1 MVTFSPGVV
10 QRAPYVPE
18 STTEVKST
26 IAGMVVQRKPVSALF
41 NNASQ
46 TSNLAYVQLAVVA
59 PPTKILSAV
68 IKNTMQTLPC
78 SPCAIVVKLAQ
89 ANGAETSAVWSEKLL
104 ADQVR
109 ENNPGL
115 ARLGISPNIFKW
127 CRNNQPMLNEKG
139 YSIRLFVTYLYDK
152 PTLKSLKEFGTLVA
166 SYLDAISKG
175 RPNVQLHPSSMFFFG
190 DEKDSAT
197 WADLIGYDEAYNFLK
212 SVAGNPTENPNFYK
226 DYGKILD
233 FYFKQGSYN
242 RELAATLGVPEK
254 YLHPSLLDGQ
264 PEEDSSDEE
273 SVPDDSEKQQ
283 HDDDDVDML
292 SVDDAESVIKVGK
305 NTGVLDDSSDEDDDD
320 EDDDDDSLVD
330 FDVDRDSGK

>member
-109 ENNPGL
+109 E
-115 ARLGISPNIFKW
+115 
-127 CRNNQPMLNEKG
+127 
-139 YSIRLFVTYLYDK
+139 DK

>member
-1 MVTFSPGVV
+1 
-10 QRAPYVPE
+10 VPE

-139 YSIRLFVTYLYDK
+139 TISSNLWQVIQRRTPTSTRTTEKFWISIL
-152 PTLKSLKEFGTLVA
+152 
-166 SYLDAISKG
+166 
-175 RPNVQLHPSSMFFFG
+175 
-190 DEKDSAT
+190 
-197 WADLIGYDEAYNFLK
+197 
-212 SVAGNPTENPNFYK
+212 
-226 DYGKILD
+226 
-233 FYFKQGSYN
+233 
-242 RELAATLGVPEK
+242 
-254 YLHPSLLDGQ
+254 SLLDGQ